1 MTLSIEKRADES
13 PLVGPCSLLSSPLV
27 DLSRSSTRFSLT
39 TDLPA
44 RNSGWPIASRLT
56 DPLLLL
62 RRTWTCEWNNFGEP
76 FPTFA
81 DPIHC
86 VKIFYARFDER
97 FSRTRSILLL
107 GRNFFDSTVSQ
118 NISLEKNR
126 STCCRS
132 RCTSFSCVIFFRIPL
147 AWKKFHIGCD
157 LICWII
163 SKHGN
168 SQVCAMHSHDERRI
182 NSKLVI
188 ECSLFF

>member
-1 MTLSIEKRADES
+1 MRNARMSHL
-13 PLVGPCSLLSSPLV
+13 GPCSLLSSPLV

-56 DPLLLL
+56 DPLLLP

-107 GRNFFDSTVSQ
+107 GRNFFVRLFRK
-118 NISLEKNR
+118 IF
-126 STCCRS
+126 RS
-132 RCTSFSCVIFFRIPL
+132 RKIGRLAAGRDVRRSRASFSFEFPSRGRNFTSV
-147 AWKKFHIGCD
+147 A
-157 LICWII
+157 I
-163 SKHGN
+163 SFAG
-168 SQVCAMHSHDERRI
+168 
-182 NSKLVI
+182 
-188 ECSLFF
+188 

>member
-56 DPLLLL
+56 DPLLLP

-107 GRNFFDSTVSQ
+107 GRNFFVRLFRK
-118 NISLEKNR
+118 IF
-126 STCCRS
+126 RS
-132 RCTSFSCVIFFRIPL
+132 RKIGRLAAGRDVRRSRASFSFEFPSRGRNFTSV
-147 AWKKFHIGCD
+147 A
-157 LICWII
+157 I
-163 SKHGN
+163 SFAG
-168 SQVCAMHSHDERRI
+168 
-182 NSKLVI
+182 
-188 ECSLFF
+188 